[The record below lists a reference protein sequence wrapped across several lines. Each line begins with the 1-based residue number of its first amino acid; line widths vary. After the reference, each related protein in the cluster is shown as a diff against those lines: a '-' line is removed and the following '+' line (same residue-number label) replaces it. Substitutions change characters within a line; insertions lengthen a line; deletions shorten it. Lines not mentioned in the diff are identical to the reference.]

1 MTEAFFMRIVL
12 LVASCTL
19 CLAFAAHGAE
29 PADASAQLPATP
41 LPVSPSAPQDPD
53 GCIHA
58 HAMIGK
64 TAFNPAEDA
73 NTTDD
78 DASTDSSACCA
89 TSTYCA
95 QFLSTQA
102 LLKPPV
108 RART

>member
-1 MTEAFFMRIVL
+1 MRTVL
-12 LVASCTL
+12 LVAACTL

-29 PADASAQLPATP
+29 TADASAQLPATT
-41 LPVSPSAPQDPD
+41 LPVSPSTPQDPD

-64 TAFNPAEDA
+64 TAFNPVEDA
-73 NTTDD
+73 ATTDD
-78 DASTDSSACCA
+78 DAASDDSACCT
-89 TSTYCA
+89 TSPYCA

-102 LLKPPV
+102 LLRPPI